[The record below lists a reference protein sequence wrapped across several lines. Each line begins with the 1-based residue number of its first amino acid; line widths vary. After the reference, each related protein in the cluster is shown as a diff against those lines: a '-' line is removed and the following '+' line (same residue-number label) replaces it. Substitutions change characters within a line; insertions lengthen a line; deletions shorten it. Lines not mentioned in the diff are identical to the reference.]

1 MEYLLVFQWPT
12 STTKDYDLLI
22 MLEEAARAGIGDL
35 GIVDGRDIGSGEM
48 NIFVFTE
55 QVKPALERVK
65 SLPAFCSP
73 PS

>member
-48 NIFVFTE
+48 NILVCKLNLHLSESNLFLPLQSTFVI
-55 QVKPALERVK
+55 
-65 SLPAFCSP
+65 
-73 PS
+73 